1 MKSIGIIGGFGGYAT
16 LDFFR
21 RLLKKFEGESERS
34 FPHIIMD
41 NDFQMPSRTKAI
53 LTGEGYEEIVKA
65 IADSIKRMLY
75 CEVDYI
81 ILVCGNAH
89 NFLPD
94 VYDIVPQAK
103 EKVISLPEIVG
114 LFLQQK
120 NKKRVLVLASEGSLL
135 KHLYSNVLKKYGIEC
150 IEPDISEFNNL
161 RYFIEIVKNNQ
172 NNDGKEFVNYIA
184 KYEIND
190 VILGCTEF
198 PVLINSVK
206 DKKSIPFEIYDPL
219 EILLDYLKIH
229 VKLS

>member
-1 MKSIGIIGGFGGYAT
+1 M
-16 LDFFR
+16 
-21 RLLKKFEGESERS
+21 
-34 FPHIIMD
+34 
-41 NDFQMPSRTKAI
+41 
-53 LTGEGYEEIVKA
+53 
-65 IADSIKRMLY
+65 
-75 CEVDYI
+75 
-81 ILVCGNAH
+81 
-89 NFLPD
+89 
-94 VYDIVPQAK
+94 
-103 EKVISLPEIVG
+103 
-114 LFLQQK
+114 
-120 NKKRVLVLASEGSLL
+120 

-229 VKLS
+229 V